1 MRMLAQLVE
10 ERRGAFAVARIQGE
24 VDASNV
30 AWLETRLHALLDNQD
45 HGLIIDLA
53 GTTYLDSAGIALL
66 FGMAAALRQH
76 QQELR
81 LVVVDESAIARMLA
95 LTGLAGSVATH
106 PTLESAAEGR

>member
-1 MRMLAQLVE
+1 VRLLAQLIE
-10 ERRGAFAVARIQGE
+10 ERRGEFAVGRIQGE

-30 AWLETRLHALLDNQD
+30 VWLQSRLHALVDNQAD
-45 HGLIIDLA
+45 GLIVDLA

-81 LVVVDESAIARMLA
+81 LVVVDESPIARMVA

-106 PTLESAAEGR
+106 PTLESAAGG

>member
-30 AWLETRLHALLDNQD
+30 AWLETRMRAQLDNQAD
-45 HGLIIDLA
+45 GLIIDLA

-66 FGMAAALRQH
+66 FGMAGALREH

-81 LVVVDESAIARMLA
+81 LVVVDESPIARMVA
-95 LTGLAGSVATH
+95 LTGLASSVATH
-106 PTLESAAEGR
+106 PTLESAARG